1 MSVFGVVRPAL
12 FALSPE
18 RAHTLT
24 LAALRTGLLP
34 SMSRPVTGLAVDLFG
49 LRFPNPVGLAAGFDK
64 NAVASRAMLKL
75 GFGFVEAGSVTPN
88 PQQGN
93 PKPRVFRL
101 PQDRAVINR
110 LGFNNEGHDVFARNL
125 DDQRSGHP
133 GIIGVNIG
141 ANKDSADPIEDYVTG
156 VLRFAAIADYF
167 VVNISSP
174 NTPGLRDLQ
183 ARGVFH
189 DLLTRVGAA
198 RDQDAVRP
206 PLLVKI
212 APDLSQPELGA
223 LVEVAIETGVDGL
236 IVSNTTV
243 DRPLS
248 LRSSHVAE
256 TGGLSGRPLFA
267 MSTGVLR
274 DTYRISEG
282 RLPLVGVGGIASGED
297 AYAKIKAGASL
308 VQLYTGLIYQGPGLV
323 QSILRDL
330 RGLLDR
336 DGVLSVVDV
345 IGVDAGK

>member
-1 MSVFGVVRPAL
+1 MSIFGVIRPAL

-34 SMSRPVTGLAVDLFG
+34 SLSQPVKGLAVDLFG
-49 LRFPNPVGLAAGFDK
+49 MHFPNPVGLAAGFDK

-75 GFGFVEAGSVTPN
+75 GFGFVEAGSVTPK

-101 PQDRAVINR
+101 PQDGAVINR

-125 DDQRSGHP
+125 DRQRTNKS

-141 ANKDSADPIEDYVTG
+141 ANKDSTDPIDDYVAG
-156 VLRFAAIADYF
+156 VLRFAAVANYF

-183 ARGVFH
+183 ARSVFH

-198 RDQDAVRP
+198 RNEGTVRP

-212 APDLSQPELGA
+212 APDLSSPELGA
-223 LVEVAIETGVDGL
+223 IVEVAIETGVDGL

-243 DRPLS
+243 DRPPT
-248 LRSSHVAE
+248 LRGASAAE
-256 TGGLSGRPLFA
+256 MGGLSGQPIFA
-267 MSTGVLR
+267 MSTAVLR

-282 RLPLVGVGGIASGED
+282 RLPLVGVGGIASGAD

-308 VQLYTGLIYQGPGLV
+308 VQLYTGLIYQGADLV
-323 QSILRDL
+323 QTILRDL
-330 RGLLDR
+330 RALLDR
-336 DGVLSVVDV
+336 DGIKSVADA
-345 IGVDAGK
+345 IGTEAGA

>member
-1 MSVFGVVRPAL
+1 MSVFGVIRPAL

-18 RAHTLT
+18 RAHTFTLT
-24 LAALRTGLLP
+24 ALRMGLLP
-34 SMSRPVTGLAVDLFG
+34 SMSRPVQGLAVDLFG

-88 PQQGN
+88 PQRGN

-101 PQDRAVINR
+101 PQDCAVINR

-125 DDQRSGHP
+125 DAQRSGHT

-141 ANKDSADPIEDYVTG
+141 ANKDSADPIEDYVKG
-156 VLRFAAIADYF
+156 VRRFTAIADYF

-183 ARGVFH
+183 TRGVFH
-189 DLLTRVGAA
+189 NLLTRVGAA
-198 RDQDAVRP
+198 RDQDKVRP

-212 APDLSQPELGA
+212 APDLSQLELSA
-223 LVEVAIETGVDGL
+223 IVEVAIETGVDGL

-267 MSTGVLR
+267 MSTSVLR
-274 DTYRISEG
+274 NAYRISEG
-282 RLPLVGVGGIASGED
+282 RIPLIGVGGITSGED

-330 RGLLDR
+330 RVLLDR

-345 IGVDAGK
+345 IGVDVGE

>member
-1 MSVFGVVRPAL
+1 MSVFGVIRPAL

-24 LAALRTGLLP
+24 LAALRTGLLS
-34 SMSRPVTGLAVDLFG
+34 SMSYPVKGLAVDLFG

-88 PQQGN
+88 PQRGN
-93 PKPRVFRL
+93 SKPRVFRL

-125 DDQRSGHP
+125 EDQRLGHP

-174 NTPGLRDLQ
+174 NTPGLRDFQ
-183 ARGVFH
+183 ARGLFH

-198 RDQDAVRP
+198 RDRDAVRP

-212 APDLSQPELGA
+212 
-223 LVEVAIETGVDGL
+223 
-236 IVSNTTV
+236 
-243 DRPLS
+243 
-248 LRSSHVAE
+248 AE

-308 VQLYTGLIYQGPGLV
+308 IQLYTGLIYQGPGLV

-345 IGVDAGK
+345 IGVDAGE

>member
-1 MSVFGVVRPAL
+1 MSLFDVVRPAL

-24 LAALRTGLLP
+24 LAALRMGFLP
-34 SMSRPVTGLAVDLFG
+34 STFRPVKGLAVDLFG
-49 LRFPNPVGLAAGFDK
+49 LRFPNPLGLAAGFDK
-64 NAVASRAMLKL
+64 NAVVSHAMLKL

-93 PKPRVFRL
+93 RKPRVFRL
-101 PQDRAVINR
+101 PQDGAVINR

-125 DDQRSGHP
+125 NDQRSSHP

-141 ANKDSADPIEDYVTG
+141 ANKDSADPIEDFVKG
-156 VLRFAAIADYF
+156 VLKFATIADYF

-183 ARGVFH
+183 ARRIFH
-189 DLLTRVGAA
+189 DLLIRVGLA
-198 RDQDAVRP
+198 RDQNTVRP

-212 APDLSQPELGA
+212 SPDLSQLELGA
-223 LVEVAIETGVDGL
+223 IVEVAIETGVNGL

-248 LRSSHVAE
+248 MRSSDVAE
-256 TGGLSGRPLFA
+256 TGGLSGHPLFA

-282 RLPLVGVGGIASGED
+282 QLPLVGVGGITSGED
-297 AYAKIKAGASL
+297 AYTKIKAGASL
-308 VQLYTGLIYQGPGLV
+308 VQLYTGLIYHGPGMI
-323 QSILRDL
+323 QSILHDL

-336 DGVLSVVDV
+336 DGVLSVAEV

>member
-1 MSVFGVVRPAL
+1 MSIFDVVRPAL
-12 FALSPE
+12 FALDPE

-34 SMSRPVTGLAVDLFG
+34 SLAQPISGLAVNLFG

-75 GFGFVEAGSVTPN
+75 GFGFVEAGSVTPK
-88 PQQGN
+88 PQRGN

-101 PQDRAVINR
+101 PRDFAVINR

-125 DDQRSGHP
+125 DHQRSSNP

-141 ANKDSADPIEDYVTG
+141 ANKDSADPIDDYVTG
-156 VLRFAAIADYF
+156 VLRLSAVADYF

-183 ARGVFH
+183 ARSVFH

-198 RDQDAVRP
+198 RDQDTVRP

-223 LVEVAIETGVDGL
+223 IVEVAIETGVDGL

-243 DRPLS
+243 DRPPS
-248 LRSSHVAE
+248 LRGSHVAQ
-256 TGGLSGRPLFA
+256 TGGLSGRPLFT

-345 IGVDAGK
+345 IGVDAGE